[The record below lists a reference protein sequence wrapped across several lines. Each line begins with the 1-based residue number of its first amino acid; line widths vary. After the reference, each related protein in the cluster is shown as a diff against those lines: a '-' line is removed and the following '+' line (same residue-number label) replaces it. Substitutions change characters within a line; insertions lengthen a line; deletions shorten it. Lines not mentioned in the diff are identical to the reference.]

1 MEYQGWAAQADPWA
15 PRWYAALQRHHPA
28 LSRRASFPAH
38 QAEAQEA
45 EQGSLP
51 LYLLLPPSCREQQPQ
66 RYTVRL
72 LS

>member
-1 MEYQGWAAQADPWA
+1 MEYQGWAAQSDPWA

-38 QAEAQEA
+38 QAEA
-45 EQGSLP
+45 LP